1 MSIFIESLKK
11 VQIYNTNGEK
21 MKITIT
27 RILVKFIIKKL
38 YELDNYLMLQE
49 LLQDKP
55 NELHKKN
62 IEANI
67 REIEKK
73 ALEEDKISLPFPEND
88 YDSLITKTGENND
101 TRPIRKDT
109 INN

>member
-1 MSIFIESLKK
+1 
-11 VQIYNTNGEK
+11 

-27 RILVKFIIKKL
+27 RILVKFIMKKL

-73 ALEEDKISLPFPEND
+73 ALEEDKIALPFPEND
-88 YDSLITKTGENND
+88 YDSSITKTGEKND
-101 TRPIRKDT
+101 IRSDSKNT
-109 INN
+109 INNRQQSN

>member
-1 MSIFIESLKK
+1 
-11 VQIYNTNGEK
+11 

-27 RILVKFIIKKL
+27 RIFVKFIIKKL
-38 YELDNYLMLQE
+38 HELDNYLMLQE

-62 IEANI
+62 IEAYI
-67 REIEKK
+67 KEIETKIIK
-73 ALEEDKISLPFPEND
+73 EDLFTLPFPEND
-88 YDSLITKTGENND
+88 YYSSITQKGENND
-101 TRPIRKDT
+101 TRPNTKHT

>member
-1 MSIFIESLKK
+1 
-11 VQIYNTNGEK
+11 
-21 MKITIT
+21 MKITIN
-27 RILVKFIIKKL
+27 RILIKFIMKKL

-67 REIEKK
+67 REIEKYM
-73 ALEEDKISLPFPEND
+73 EEDKIALPFPESD
-88 YDSLITKTGENND
+88 YHSLITK
-101 TRPIRKDT
+101 RRK
-109 INN
+109 

>member
-1 MSIFIESLKK
+1 
-11 VQIYNTNGEK
+11 

-27 RILVKFIIKKL
+27 RILVKFIMKKL

-67 REIEKK
+67 REIEIK
-73 ALEEDKISLPFPEND
+73 ALRDDKFSLPFPENN
-88 YDSLITKTGENND
+88 YHSLITKTGENND
-101 TRPIRKDT
+101 TRPINKPT
-109 INN
+109 INS

>member
-1 MSIFIESLKK
+1 
-11 VQIYNTNGEK
+11 

-27 RILVKFIIKKL
+27 RILVKFIMKKL
-38 YELDNYLMLQE
+38 YQLDNYLMLQE

-73 ALEEDKISLPFPEND
+73 ALEEDKIALPFPEND
-88 YDSLITKTGENND
+88 YHSLITKTGENND
-101 TRPIRKDT
+101 TRPNTKYT

>member
-1 MSIFIESLKK
+1 
-11 VQIYNTNGEK
+11 

-27 RILVKFIIKKL
+27 RILVKFIMKKL

-49 LLQDKP
+49 LLQDNP

-67 REIEKK
+67 KEIETK
-73 ALEEDKISLPFPEND
+73 ALRDDKFSLPFPEND
-88 YDSLITKTGENND
+88 YDSLITKQGEKND
-101 TRPIRKDT
+101 TRSNTKRT
-109 INN
+109 SNN

>member
-1 MSIFIESLKK
+1 
-11 VQIYNTNGEK
+11 

-73 ALEEDKISLPFPEND
+73 ALEEDKIALPFPEND
-88 YDSLITKTGENND
+88 YHSLITKQGENND

>member
-1 MSIFIESLKK
+1 
-11 VQIYNTNGEK
+11 

-67 REIEKK
+67 REIETK
-73 ALEEDKISLPFPEND
+73 ALEEDKIALPFPEND

>member
-1 MSIFIESLKK
+1 
-11 VQIYNTNGEK
+11 

-27 RILVKFIIKKL
+27 RIFVKFIIKKL

-55 NELHKKN
+55 NDLQKKN

-67 REIEKK
+67 K
-73 ALEEDKISLPFPEND
+73 
-88 YDSLITKTGENND
+88 
-101 TRPIRKDT
+101 
-109 INN
+109 

>member
-1 MSIFIESLKK
+1 
-11 VQIYNTNGEK
+11 

-27 RILVKFIIKKL
+27 RILVKFIMKKL

-67 REIEKK
+67 KEIETK
-73 ALEEDKISLPFPEND
+73 ALRDDKFSLPFPEND
-88 YDSLITKTGENND
+88 YHSLITKTGENND
-101 TRPIRKDT
+101 TRRHIPTSSD
-109 INN
+109 N

>member
-1 MSIFIESLKK
+1 MR
-11 VQIYNTNGEK
+11 
-21 MKITIT
+21 ITIT
-27 RILVKFIIKKL
+27 RILVKFIMKKL

-67 REIEKK
+67 KEIETK
-73 ALEEDKISLPFPEND
+73 ALRDDKFSLPFPEND
-88 YDSLITKTGENND
+88 YHSLITKTGENND
-101 TRPIRKDT
+101 TRP
-109 INN
+109 NNKHTSNN

>member
-1 MSIFIESLKK
+1 
-11 VQIYNTNGEK
+11 

-88 YDSLITKTGENND
+88 YDSLITKQGEKND
-101 TRPIRKDT
+101 TRSNTKRT
-109 INN
+109 SNN

>member
-1 MSIFIESLKK
+1 
-11 VQIYNTNGEK
+11 

-38 YELDNYLMLQE
+38 HELDNYLMLQE

-73 ALEEDKISLPFPEND
+73 ALEEDKIALPFPEND
-88 YDSLITKTGENND
+88 YDSLITKQGEKND
-101 TRPIRKDT
+101 TRSNTKRT
-109 INN
+109 SNN

>member
-1 MSIFIESLKK
+1 
-11 VQIYNTNGEK
+11 

-27 RILVKFIIKKL
+27 RILVKFIMKKL

-88 YDSLITKTGENND
+88 YDSLITKQGEKND
-101 TRPIRKDT
+101 TRSNTKRT
-109 INN
+109 SNN

>member
-1 MSIFIESLKK
+1 
-11 VQIYNTNGEK
+11 

-27 RILVKFIIKKL
+27 RILVKFILKKL

-55 NELHKKN
+55 YELHKKT

>member
-1 MSIFIESLKK
+1 
-11 VQIYNTNGEK
+11 

-27 RILVKFIIKKL
+27 RILVKFIMKKL

-62 IEANI
+62 IEANL

-73 ALEEDKISLPFPEND
+73 ALEEDKITLPFPEND
-88 YDSLITKTGENND
+88 YHSLITKKGENND
-101 TRPIRKDT
+101 TRP
-109 INN
+109 NNKHTSNN

>member
-1 MSIFIESLKK
+1 
-11 VQIYNTNGEK
+11 

-27 RILVKFIIKKL
+27 RILVKWIIKSL

-49 LLQDKP
+49 FLRDKP
-55 NELHKKN
+55 NKIHKKN

-67 REIEKK
+67 KEIEKK
-73 ALEEDKISLPFPEND
+73 VLAKDKITLPFPEND
-88 YDSLITKTGENND
+88 YHSLITKTGENND
-101 TRPIRKDT
+101 TRSNTKHT

>member
-1 MSIFIESLKK
+1 
-11 VQIYNTNGEK
+11 

-27 RILVKFIIKKL
+27 RILVKFIMKKL

-73 ALEEDKISLPFPEND
+73 ALEEDKIALPFPEND
-88 YDSLITKTGENND
+88 YDSLITKTGEKND
-101 TRPIRKDT
+101 IRSDSKNT
-109 INN
+109 INNRQQSN

>member
-1 MSIFIESLKK
+1 
-11 VQIYNTNGEK
+11 

-27 RILVKFIIKKL
+27 RILVKFIMKKL

-49 LLQDKP
+49 LLQDNP

-67 REIEKK
+67 KEIETK
-73 ALEEDKISLPFPEND
+73 ALRDDKFSLPFPEND
-88 YDSLITKTGENND
+88 YDSLITKQGEKND
-101 TRPIRKDT
+101 TRSNTKRT

>member
-1 MSIFIESLKK
+1 
-11 VQIYNTNGEK
+11 

-49 LLQDKP
+49 LLQDNP

-67 REIEKK
+67 KEIETK
-73 ALEEDKISLPFPEND
+73 ALRDDKFSLPFPEND
-88 YDSLITKTGENND
+88 YDSLITKQGEKND
-101 TRPIRKDT
+101 TRSNTKRT
-109 INN
+109 SNN

>member
-1 MSIFIESLKK
+1 
-11 VQIYNTNGEK
+11 

-49 LLQDKP
+49 LLQNKP
-55 NELHKKN
+55 NQLHKKN

-67 REIEKK
+67 KEIETK
-73 ALEEDKISLPFPEND
+73 ALRDDKFSLPFPEND
-88 YDSLITKTGENND
+88 YDSLITKQGEKND
-101 TRPIRKDT
+101 TRSNTKHT
-109 INN
+109 INY

>member
-1 MSIFIESLKK
+1 
-11 VQIYNTNGEK
+11 

-27 RILVKFIIKKL
+27 RILVKWIIKSL

-49 LLQDKP
+49 LLQDNP

-67 REIEKK
+67 KEIETK
-73 ALEEDKISLPFPEND
+73 ALRDDKFSLPFPEND
-88 YDSLITKTGENND
+88 YDSLITKQGEKND
-101 TRPIRKDT
+101 TRSNTKRT
-109 INN
+109 SNN

>member
-1 MSIFIESLKK
+1 
-11 VQIYNTNGEK
+11 

-27 RILVKFIIKKL
+27 RILVKFIMKKL

-73 ALEEDKISLPFPEND
+73 TLEEDKIALPFPEND
-88 YDSLITKTGENND
+88 YDSLITKQGEKND
-101 TRPIRKDT
+101 TRSNTKRT
-109 INN
+109 SNNW